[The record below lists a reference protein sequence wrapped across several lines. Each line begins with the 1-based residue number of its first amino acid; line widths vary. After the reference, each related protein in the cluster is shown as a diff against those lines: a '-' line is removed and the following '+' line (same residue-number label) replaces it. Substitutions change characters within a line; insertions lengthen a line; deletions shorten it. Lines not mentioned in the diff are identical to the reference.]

1 MLLTVLHA
9 TTYRYADTVQ
19 RSTQYIRLT
28 PAQGAHQRIREWAVD
43 LPAPAVTM
51 RDAFDNLTHVLTL
64 DAPHDTIRLIARG
77 TVEVG
82 EIDDGEPAGRVNP
95 MVFLRHTALTQPDDA
110 LRAFGEPMRGQVR
123 ARPLIGLTDLAA
135 AVLERL
141 PTRKGL
147 TTAETSAAQAF
158 AAGGGVC
165 QDQVHVFVALARE
178 LGVPARYVS
187 GYVYS
192 PNREQVASHAWAEA
206 WIGSRW
212 VGFDV
217 SHAGKAESARLKL
230 AVGLDYLDACPVRG
244 VRLGGGDEQ
253 LSTRAEVSASATPGG
268 GARASVRPRV

>member
-9 TTYRYADTVQ
+9 TTYHYAGTVR

-28 PAQGAHQRIREWAVD
+28 PAQGAHQRIRHWTVE

-64 DAPHDTIRLIARG
+64 DAPHDTIRLVARG
-77 TVEVG
+77 TVEVA
-82 EIDDGEPAGRVNP
+82 EVDDGEPAGRVNP
-95 MVFLRHTALTQPDDA
+95 MIFLRHTPLTVVDDA
-110 LRAFGEPMRGQVR
+110 LRAFGEPMRAQVR
-123 ARPLIGLTDLAA
+123 ARPLIGLTDLGA
-135 AVLERL
+135 AVLERM

-147 TTAETSAAQAF
+147 TSAETSAAQAF

-187 GYVYS
+187 GYAYS

-217 SHAGKAESARLKL
+217 SRAGRAEDARLKL

-253 LSTRAEVSASATPGG
+253 LSTRAEVSVSATPAGASRAGG
-268 GARASVRPRV
+268 RPRV